1 MSEIRSYPEF
11 RQNLR
16 VLEDFAFGGTRVS
29 VLRVRGGDEF
39 VDLSAGE
46 FREIVKEHQAMVFS
60 IALRVV
66 TDRGLAEEV
75 AQDVFLELHR
85 RQAEIAGAEHR
96 KHWLRRVSV
105 HRAID
110 AVRKR
115 SARPE
120 LLGDEFDEELFEAEE
135 TVENVRHI
143 GLANRVEGMVSSLPE
158 TQRAVITLRYQE
170 ELEPEEIAQVMA
182 MPVATVKS
190 HLQRG
195 MHLLRRKAAVVLK
208 EYTRG

>member
-1 MSEIRSYPEF
+1 M
-11 RQNLR
+11 
-16 VLEDFAFGGTRVS
+16 
-29 VLRVRGGDEF
+29 
-39 VDLSAGE
+39 DLSAGE
-46 FREIVKEHQAMVFS
+46 FREIVVAHQAMVFS

-85 RQAEIAGAEHR
+85 RQAEVSGAEHC

-110 AVRKR
+110 AIRKR
-115 SARPE
+115 QARPE
-120 LLGDEFDEELFEAEE
+120 LLGDEFDEELFEGDAER
-135 TVENVRHI
+135 VNGRHI
-143 GLANRVEGMVSSLPE
+143 GLTNRVEGMVSSLPE

-170 ELEPEEIAQVMA
+170 DLEPEEIAQVMA

-195 MHLLRRKAAVVLK
+195 LNLLRRKAAVVLK

>member
-1 MSEIRSYPEF
+1 VGFTHISRFGE
-11 RQNLR
+11 NLE
-16 VLEDFAFGGTRVS
+16 VLEDFAFGETRVS
-29 VLRVRGGDEF
+29 VLRVRGGEF

-46 FREIVKEHQAMVFS
+46 FRETVVAHQAMVFS

-66 TDRGLAEEV
+66 ADRGLAEEV

-85 RQAEIAGAEHR
+85 RQAEVATGDHL

-115 SARPE
+115 QARPE

-135 TVENVRHI
+135 TVAVGRHI
-143 GLANRVEGMVSSLPE
+143 GLTNRVEGMVSSLPE

-170 ELEPEEIAQVMA
+170 DLEPEEIAQVMA

-195 MHLLRRKAAVVLK
+195 MNLLRRKAAVVLK